1 MKVNY
6 KENQT
11 LKYFSA
17 KVWFISIISLTPI
30 VRYVKIKENSSVSDI
45 K

>member
-17 KVWFISIISLTPI
+17 KVWVISIRSLTTI
-30 VRYVKIKENSSVSDI
+30 AHYVKIKDNSSVSDI